1 MFKSKS
7 LSLSWKR
14 LTERLQ
20 DHHHHISIVFAPPP
34 PPPPPPPTQF
44 CCFSTFTRILLFMVS
59 YVLSDKML
67 PKSYEEAIK
76 QISSGTPTVI
86 SFGAFYAGAIFF
98 FFNFQTESILAICTT
113 RIQEMVSMPAYVLK
127 KIQNLTIGFGIYLMR
142 SRCVAAVFEGVRT
155 GRKVRPPK
163 GPHTWGIWGH
173 ASSKK
178 F

>member
-20 DHHHHISIVFAPPP
+20 DHHHHISIVFAPLPPPP

-76 QISSGTPTVI
+76 QISWGTPTVI
-86 SFGAFYAGAIFF
+86 FFGAFYAGAIFF
-98 FFNFQTESILAICTT
+98 FFSIFKPSPSLPSVPPEYRKWFQCL
-113 RIQEMVSMPAYVLK
+113 RMV
-127 KIQNLTIGFGIYLMR
+127 
-142 SRCVAAVFEGVRT
+142 
-155 GRKVRPPK
+155 
-163 GPHTWGIWGH
+163 
-173 ASSKK
+173 
-178 F
+178 

>member
-1 MFKSKS
+1 MQVKGCSNRNRCHFRGKGSQSAFK
-7 LSLSWKR
+7 
-14 LTERLQ
+14 TT
-20 DHHHHISIVFAPPP
+20 I
-34 PPPPPPPTQF
+34 T
-44 CCFSTFTRILLFMVS
+44 TFLLFS
-59 YVLSDKML
+59 LLYHRHH
-67 PKSYEEAIK
+67 
-76 QISSGTPTVI
+76 QSSSVVFPRSQEYCCLWSVMCLGTKCSRRVKTNFMGNTNCNI
-86 SFGAFYAGAIFF
+86 FWCLLCRRNFF

-113 RIQEMVSMPAYVLK
+113 RIQEMVSMPAYGLK

-142 SRCVAAVFEGVRT
+142 SRCVAAVFEGVRI

>member
-7 LSLSWKR
+7 LSLSWER

-76 QISSGTPTVI
+76 QTSSGTPTVI
-86 SFGAFYAGAIFF
+86 FFGAFYAGAIFF
-98 FFNFQTESILAICTT
+98 FFFQFSNRVHPCHL
-113 RIQEMVSMPAYVLK
+113 YH
-127 KIQNLTIGFGIYLMR
+127 QNTGNGFNA
-142 SRCVAAVFEGVRT
+142 CVC
-155 GRKVRPPK
+155 
-163 GPHTWGIWGH
+163 
-173 ASSKK
+173 SKK
-178 F
+178 NTKLDHWFWNLFDAKQVRSGSF

>member
-20 DHHHHISIVFAPPP
+20 DHHHHISIVFAPLPP
-34 PPPPPPPTQF
+34 PPPPPPKQF

-59 YVLSDKML
+59 YV
-67 PKSYEEAIK
+67 
-76 QISSGTPTVI
+76 QISWGTPTVI
-86 SFGAFYAGAIFF
+86 FFGAFYAGAIFF

-113 RIQEMVSMPAYVLK
+113 RIQEMVSMPAYGLK

>member
-1 MFKSKS
+1 MGKAH
-7 LSLSWKR
+7 R
-14 LTERLQ
+14 
-20 DHHHHISIVFAPPP
+20 APSRPP
-34 PPPPPPPTQF
+34 SPHF
-44 CCFSTFTRILLFMVS
+44 YCFRSSTTTTTATTKAVLLFFHVHKNIVVYGQLCANFMGNTNRNIFWC
-59 YVLSDKML
+59 LL
-67 PKSYEEAIK
+67 CRRN
-76 QISSGTPTVI
+76 
-86 SFGAFYAGAIFF
+86 FF

>member
-7 LSLSWKR
+7 LSLSWER

-20 DHHHHISIVFAPPP
+20 DHHHHISIVFAPLPP
-34 PPPPPPPTQF
+34 PPPKQF

-76 QISSGTPTVI
+76 QTSSGTPTVI
-86 SFGAFYAGAIFF
+86 FFGTFYAGAIFF
-98 FFNFQTESILAICTT
+98 FFQFSNRVHPCHLYHQNTGNGFNACVCS
-113 RIQEMVSMPAYVLK
+113 K
-127 KIQNLTIGFGIYLMR
+127 KNTKLDHWFWNLFDAKH
-142 SRCVAAVFEGVRT
+142 RCVAAVFEGVRT

-163 GPHTWGIWGH
+163 GPHTWGISWGH